1 MRKIKNHLLFSILAF
16 ICLASFSTVQ
26 AKEVLRVL
34 IWPGYADP
42 DIVKLFEDRFD
53 AEVQVSYVVSDDEL
67 WTRTNEKGGNNF
79 DVFAANTAELQ
90 RYINKGLSIPI
101 NVENI
106 PNHHN
111 QLPRFRDLSSIPGL
125 VRDGKTYAIPYTYSA
140 MGLIYNRKLVKNPP
154 VSMEAMWDK
163 AYQGKVL
170 AFNASNHNFSIAG
183 LLLGARNPFHLNKEE
198 FNKATD
204 KLIALRRNALTFY
217 NSPEEAVEL
226 YKENEIALV
235 FGNYGDQQ
243 VKQLQA
249 SGADIGY
256 VLPEEGAFAWLDCW
270 SIASGVKNKKLAEA
284 WINFMLEKSVGD
296 ALTERQGLQNTVTA
310 ISDARDEKKI
320 IWLEPIADYA
330 EREGAWGKIRSGYTA
345 DNF

>member
-1 MRKIKNHLLFSILAF
+1 MNKIKNHLLSILAF
-16 ICLASFSTVQ
+16 ICLVSFSTVQ

-34 IWPGYADP
+34 TWPGYADP
-42 DIVKLFEDRFD
+42 GFVKLFEGRFD
-53 AEVQVSYVVSDDEL
+53 VEVHISYVVSDDEL
-67 WTRTNEKGGNNF
+67 WSRIKENDGNNF
-79 DVFAANTAELQ
+79 DVFAVNTAELQ
-90 RYINKGLSIPI
+90 RYINKGLSIPL
-101 NVENI
+101 NAENI

-125 VRDGKTYAIPYTYSA
+125 IRDGKTYAIPYTYSE

-170 AFNASNHNFSIAG
+170 AFNTSNHNFSIAG
-183 LLLGARNPFHLNKEE
+183 LLLGARNPFHLNKDEL
-198 FNKATD
+198 NKAID
-204 KLIALRRNALTFY
+204 KLIALRRNVLTFY

-249 SGADIGY
+249 IGADIGY
-256 VLPEEGAFAWLDCW
+256 VLPEEGALAWLDCW
-270 SIASGVKNKKLAEA
+270 SITSGVKNKKLAEA
-284 WINFMLEKSVGD
+284 WIDFTLEKSVSG
-296 ALTERQGLQNTVTA
+296 ALTERQGLQNTITA
-310 ISDARDEKKI
+310 VSDNRNKDKI

-330 EREGAWGKIRSGYTA
+330 QREGAWGKIRSGYTRN
-345 DNF
+345 NF

>member
-1 MRKIKNHLLFSILAF
+1 MRKIKNHLLSIMVF
-16 ICLASFSTVQ
+16 MCLASFSTVQ

-34 IWPGYADP
+34 TWPGYADP
-42 DIVKLFEDRFD
+42 DLVKVFEERFD
-53 AEVQVSYVVSDDEL
+53 VEAQISYVASDDEL
-67 WTRTNEKGGNNF
+67 WSRINENEGNNF
-79 DVFAANTAELQ
+79 DVFAVNAAELQ
-90 RYINKGLSIPI
+90 RYINKGLSIPL

-111 QLPRFRDLSSIPGL
+111 QLPRFRSLSSIPGL
-125 VRDGKTYAIPYTYSA
+125 VRDGKTYAIPYTYSE

-170 AFNASNHNFSIAG
+170 AFNTSNHNFSIAG
-183 LLLGARNPFHLNKEE
+183 VLLGTQNPFHLNKDE
-198 FNKATD
+198 FNKSID
-204 KLIALRRNALTFY
+204 KLIELRRNVLTFY

-235 FGNYGDQQ
+235 FGNYGNQQ
-243 VKQLQA
+243 VKRLQA
-249 SGADIGY
+249 IGADIGY
-256 VLPEEGAFAWLDCW
+256 ILPKEGTLAWLDCW
-270 SIASGVKNKKLAEA
+270 SITSGVKNKTLAEA
-284 WINFMLEKSVGD
+284 WINFTLEKSVSD
-296 ALTERQGLQNTVTA
+296 ALTERQGLQNTITA
-310 ISDARDEKKI
+310 ISDAPDKDKI

-330 EREGAWGKIRSGYTA
+330 KREGAWEKIRSGYTR